1 MTPQSSFMV
10 TVPVI
15 AAQRDAL
22 NDVLASMNEAPGRVN
37 KNNSII
43 PFHRFSSLHTARFV
57 ILDNNTGDDIRA
69 FGKEPHNWSPA
80 LAFLGE
86 VDGCSTDFLAEL
98 AVVSSE
104 GLKQIFANCHGFAD
118 HKGPLL
124 EFLIKHTNPS
134 AASYVNW
141 IGRTVRQIQ
150 EERQLQHFL
159 AKQLKSIRLNDPQQ
173 PLRTIRQKLLSEL
186 HLEQHAGRLTL
197 SSEQRTPLRVH
208 LRRLVDLVL
217 VPIVLLA
224 AFPVLLCTV
233 PLIFIYLRIIEARDP
248 DIDIRPSPVH
258 VQELSKIE
266 DFHVSNQFN
275 VFGDV
280 KPGLFRYILLK
291 SVMAVVNY
299 SARVL
304 YRKGFLARVRTIH
317 FARWV
322 FLNEGKSMY
331 FASMY
336 DGSLESYM
344 DDFINKTAF
353 GLNLTFSHGVGY
365 PRTSWMLKGGAE
377 HEQQFKDTLRRHQ
390 LPSAVW
396 YSAYPGLTAFDLAR
410 HARIRQG
417 VEKYPRTEDDIRL
430 WLQEI

>member
-15 AAQRDAL
+15 AAQREAL
-22 NDVLASMNEAPGRVN
+22 NDVLTSMNDAPGRVN
-37 KNNSII
+37 ENNRII
-43 PFHRFSSLHTARFV
+43 PFYRFTRLHTARFV
-57 ILDNNTGDDIRA
+57 ILDNHTREDIRA
-69 FGKEPHNWSPA
+69 FGMEPHDWTAS

-86 VDGCSTDFLAEL
+86 VDGDSEDFLAEL
-98 AVVSSE
+98 AVVASE
-104 GLKQIFANCHGFAD
+104 GLKLIYTHCYGFAD

-124 EFLIKHTNPS
+124 DFLIKHTTGP

-141 IGRTVRQIQ
+141 IGRTVVQIQ
-150 EERQLQHFL
+150 EEAQLQRFL
-159 AKQLKSIRLNDPQQ
+159 AERLQFMRLKDPHQ
-173 PLRTIRQKLLSEL
+173 PLRTIRQQLLNEL
-186 HLEQHAGRLTL
+186 QLEQHAGKLIL
-197 SSEQRTPLRVH
+197 SGDQRTPLRVYI
-208 LRRLVDLVL
+208 RRLVDLFL
-217 VPIVLLA
+217 IPLVLLA
-224 AFPVLLCTV
+224 ALPVLLFTI
-233 PLIFIYLRIIEARDP
+233 PITFFYLRFVEARDP
-248 DIDIRPSPVH
+248 DIDIRPTPEH
-258 VQELSKIE
+258 IKELATIE
-266 DFHVSNQFN
+266 DFEVSNQFN

-280 KPGLFRYILLK
+280 KPGIFRYLLLK
-291 SVMAVVNY
+291 SVMAIVNY
-299 SARVL
+299 SARTL
-304 YRKGFLARVRTIH
+304 YRRGFLARVRTIH

-322 FLNEGKSMY
+322 FLNNGRSMY
-331 FASMY
+331 FASTY

-344 DDFINKTAF
+344 DDFINKVAF

-377 HEQQFKDTLRRHQ
+377 LEQQFKDTLRRHQ

-417 VEKYPRTEDDIRL
+417 IEKYPRTDDEIRL

>member
-22 NDVLASMNEAPGRVN
+22 NDVLASMNDAPGRVK

-43 PFHRFSSLHTARFV
+43 PFHRFSRLHTARFV
-57 ILDNNTGDDIRA
+57 MLDNNTGDDIRA
-69 FGKEPHNWSPA
+69 YGEEPHNWAPS

-104 GLKQIFANCHGFAD
+104 GLKLIYAHCHGFAD

-124 EFLIKHTNPS
+124 EFLIKHTTPS

-141 IGRTVRQIQ
+141 IGRTVQQVQ
-150 EERQLQHFL
+150 EEAQLQRFL
-159 AKQLKSIRLNDPQQ
+159 AQKLQSIRLIDPNR
-173 PLRTIRQKLLSEL
+173 PLRAIRQQLLNEL

-197 SSEQRTPLRVH
+197 SDEQRTPVRVH

-224 AFPVLLCTV
+224 ALPVLLFTI
-233 PLIFIYLRIIEARDP
+233 PLTFLYLRIIEARDP
-248 DIDIRPSPVH
+248 DIDIRPSPKH
-258 VQELSKIE
+258 VKELSSIE

-280 KPGLFRYILLK
+280 KPGLFRYVLLK
-291 SVMAVVNY
+291 TVMAAVNY
-299 SARVL
+299 SARLV
-304 YRKGFLARVRTIH
+304 YPRGFLTRVRTIH

-322 FLNEGKSMY
+322 FLNDGKSMY

-390 LPSAVW
+390 LPSIVW

-417 VEKYPRTEDDIRL
+417 INKYPKTDDAIRL